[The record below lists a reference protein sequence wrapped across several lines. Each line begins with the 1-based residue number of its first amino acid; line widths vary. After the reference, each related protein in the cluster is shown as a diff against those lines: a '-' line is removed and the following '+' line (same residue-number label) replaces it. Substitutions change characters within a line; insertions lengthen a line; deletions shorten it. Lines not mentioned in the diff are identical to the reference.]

1 MASETVTLHDGTEC
15 DLDDAVFVEA
25 HDAYYPADGC
35 VLLRDGTY
43 RPTDECV
50 LCYDDTWCPAEE
62 SVTLLSGESAH
73 EDDDDIVCLQCGDY
87 THKADATLVDG
98 DWYLSDDVVCCSSCN
113 DSVLADNALST
124 PCGNDYLCSS
134 CHDDDVVT
142 CNSCNEEVWRNDAH
156 YVEYDCYCESCHED
170 AAKSDLVLDYSDK
183 SSVHLPS
190 DTPRNLRTIGIE
202 LEVESKTTQHEA
214 AEFARQTLPDRYCVF
229 KEDGSLASG
238 GFEIVTRWDSADV
251 HAEHFRRFFD
261 SEPHRHMTSWQSGS
275 CGMHVHVAKSSLTP
289 LQIGKIMCFINDLD
303 NKAMVVHVAG
313 RQSGYATLSPKK
325 VSDALKPDYRRAAI
339 NVTPFS
345 AEFRIFRGTLKPA
358 GFYRNLEFVQA
369 VVRFCEP
376 AARSIADATSA
387 IEFCKWLPKADYPH
401 LHAHLVRGGFIKGD
415 ASSES
420 EGDQ

>member
-1 MASETVTLHDGTEC
+1 MASDTVLLHDGTEC
-15 DLDDAVFVEA
+15 SIDDAVFVEH
-25 HDAYYPADGC
+25 HDAYYPVGDCVETGDGN
-35 VLLRDGTY
+35 Y
-43 RPTDECV
+43 RPKDECL
-50 LCYDDTWCPAEE
+50 LCYDDKWQPIDECVRLAN
-62 SVTLLSGESAH
+62 GDYAH
-73 EDDDDIVCLQCGDY
+73 EDDEEIVCLHDGTYIFRDDASMVDNEWYSIDDVSVCSSCGDN
-87 THKADATLVDG
+87 V
-98 DWYLSDDVVCCSSCN
+98 LSDD
-113 DSVLADNALST
+113 ALST
-124 PCGNDYLCSS
+124 PCGNDYLCPS
-134 CHDDDVVT
+134 CHDDDIVT
-142 CNSCNEEVWRNDAH
+142 CNSCNDEVWRNDAH
-156 YVEYDCYCESCHED
+156 CVEYDWYCESCHEECEQ
-170 AAKSDLVLDYSDK
+170 SPLVVCYSDK

-190 DTPRNLRTIGIE
+190 DTPHPLRTLGIE

-229 KEDGSLASG
+229 KEDGSLDSS

-251 HAEHFRRFFD
+251 HAAHFRKFFD
-261 SEPHRHMTSWQSGS
+261 SEPHRHMTSWQSGA

-289 LQIGKIMCFINDLD
+289 LQIGKIMCFVNDLD

-313 RQSGYATLSPKK
+313 RESGYATLSPKK

-358 GFYRNLEFVQA
+358 GFCRNLEFVQA

-387 IEFCKWLPKADYPH
+387 VEFCKWLPKADYPH
-401 LHAHLVRGGFIKGD
+401 LHAHLVRGGFIKGE
-415 ASSES
+415 ATSES